1 MKYTGTNNQVL
12 FVGTIVPERA
22 YMFEEELKT
31 GLSVIWNTKTEATF
45 FIDNQK
51 VRLGKNC
58 VLFLT
63 EFHKVR
69 EYHFKELNVI
79 QFNRDFYC
87 IEQNDSDLGCK
98 GLLFFGASSIP
109 KIIIPKKYAQHFS
122 MLWQIMMME
131 MEQNDDYKME
141 MLGALL
147 KRYLILSARVYR
159 EKNFSIRQDDAGIA
173 IIREYNYLVEQHYK
187 KYTKVSDYAKLLFK
201 SPKTISNIFARYI
214 DKTPI
219 QVINERRLID
229 AKRQLLYTDNPVNII
244 ADELGFTDIQAFSNF
259 FKKSTKTSPL
269 KYRAKSK

>member
-1 MKYTGTNNQVL
+1 MRYTGTQNQVL

-22 YMFEEELKT
+22 YMFKEELRT

-51 VRLGKNC
+51 LRLGKNC

-109 KIIIPKKYAQHFS
+109 KIIIPKKYVQHFS

-131 MEQNDDYKME
+131 MEENDDYKMD

-147 KRYLILSARVYR
+147 KRFLILSARIYR
-159 EKNFSIRQDDAGIA
+159 KKNFNIVQDDGGIA
-173 IIREYNYLVEQHYK
+173 LIREYNYLVEQHYK
-187 KYTKVSDYAKLLFK
+187 KYTKVADYAKLLFK
-201 SPKTISNIFARYI
+201 SPKTITNIFKKYI
-214 DKTPI
+214 DRTPI
-219 QVINERRLID
+219 QVINQRRLIE
-229 AKRQLLYTDNPVNII
+229 AKRQLLYTDTPVNLI
-244 ADELGFTDIQAFSNF
+244 ADDLGFTDIQAFSNF
-259 FKKSTKTSPL
+259 FKKSTKLSPL
-269 KYRAKSK
+269 KYRSKKN